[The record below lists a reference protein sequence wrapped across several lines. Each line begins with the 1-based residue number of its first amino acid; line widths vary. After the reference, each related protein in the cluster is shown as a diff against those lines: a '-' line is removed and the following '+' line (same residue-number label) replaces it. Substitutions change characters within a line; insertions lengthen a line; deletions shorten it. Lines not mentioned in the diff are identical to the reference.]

1 MKKIKK
7 NFPGPLIL
15 IVGNSGSGKDSIIKG
30 AVEKYPTDLREI
42 YLVKRYITRPPSETE
57 DSISVTPQEFKD
69 IANQN
74 RFTLK
79 WNIYGLD
86 YGIPLEIDEWLAKG
100 HPVLANVS
108 RSIIDEAKQNY
119 ENLKVVFV
127 KVPLA
132 VSIKR
137 LKERAREKGKYLEE
151 RIKRAKQ
158 MQDFSKADYII
169 DNSEKLEYAINQFLN
184 YLIEIEKLS
193 QTIKK

>member
-1 MKKIKK
+1 MRKIKK

-30 AVEKYPTDLREI
+30 ALEKYPNDLKEI
-42 YLVKRYITRPPSETE
+42 YLVKRYITRSPSETE
-57 DSISVTPQEFKD
+57 DNISVTPQEFKD
-69 IANQN
+69 LINQN
-74 RFTLK
+74 RFALK
-79 WNIYGLD
+79 WNIYGLN

-100 HPVLANVS
+100 HPVLVNVS

-137 LKERAREKGKYLEE
+137 LKERGREKGKFLEE
-151 RIKRAKQ
+151 RIKRAKK
-158 MQDFSKADYII
+158 MQDFSKADYIV

-184 YLIEIEKLS
+184 YLVEIVKLN

>member
-184 YLIEIEKLS
+184 YLIEIEKLN